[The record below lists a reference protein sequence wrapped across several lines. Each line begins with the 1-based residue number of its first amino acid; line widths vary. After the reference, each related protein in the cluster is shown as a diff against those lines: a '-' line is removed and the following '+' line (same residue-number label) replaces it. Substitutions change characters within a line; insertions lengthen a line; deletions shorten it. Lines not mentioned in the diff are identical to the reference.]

1 MGMAKRGGDG
11 MSDTKERLMKWIK
24 HECEQHYGWREDYA
38 LEVLIGILAGAID
51 GDDVPYGYASLN
63 EIIKDWA
70 DYGVEVTA

>member
-1 MGMAKRGGDG
+1 
-11 MSDTKERLMKWIK
+11 MSDTKEKLMKWIRN
-24 HECEQHYGWREDYA
+24 ECEQWFGWREDYA

-70 DYGVEVTA
+70 DYGVEVKA

>member
-1 MGMAKRGGDG
+1 V
-11 MSDTKERLMKWIK
+11 SDTKEKLMKWIRN
-24 HECEQHYGWREDYA
+24 ECEQWFGWREDYA

>member
-1 MGMAKRGGDG
+1 V
-11 MSDTKERLMKWIK
+11 SDTKEKLMKWIK
-24 HECEQHYGWREDYA
+24 HECEQWFGWREDYA

-70 DYGVEVTA
+70 EYGVEVTA

>member
-1 MGMAKRGGDG
+1 
-11 MSDTKERLMKWIK
+11 MSDTKEKLMKWIRN
-24 HECEQHYGWREDYA
+24 ECEQWFGWREDYA

-70 DYGVEVTA
+70 DYGVEVTE

>member
-1 MGMAKRGGDG
+1 
-11 MSDTKERLMKWIK
+11 MSDTKEKLMKWIRN
-24 HECEQHYGWREDYA
+24 ECEQWFGWREDYA

-70 DYGVEVTA
+70 DYGVEMKE